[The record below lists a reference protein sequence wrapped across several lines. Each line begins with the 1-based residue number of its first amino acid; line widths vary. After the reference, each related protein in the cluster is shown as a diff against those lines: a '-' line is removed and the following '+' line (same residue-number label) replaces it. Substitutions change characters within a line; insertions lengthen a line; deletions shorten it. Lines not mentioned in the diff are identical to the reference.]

1 MELFYLISLG
11 KLHSRIL
18 NFSRL
23 KFFRLLPPLNF
34 ALLQF
39 SAIVLA
45 GCLNGARMR
54 NCWPTNFQYSPYYC
68 PEKNAKSAAAA
79 QTFHSHCSIHS
90 FRIKFR
96 PKAKKLIAVFSGA

>member
-18 NFSRL
+18 CFARL
-23 KFFRLLPPLNF
+23 KFFRLLPSLNF

-39 SAIVLA
+39 SAIDLA
-45 GCLNGARMR
+45 GCLGGVLTR
-54 NCWPTNFQYSPYYC
+54 NCWPTNSQYSAKYC
-68 PEKNAKSAAAA
+68 SKNAKSAAAA

-96 PKAKKLIAVFSGA
+96 PKASKLIAVFSGA

>member
-23 KFFRLLPPLNF
+23 KFFRLLPSLNF

-39 SAIVLA
+39 SAIDLA
-45 GCLNGARMR
+45 GCLGGVLMR
-54 NCWPTNFQYSPYYC
+54 NCRLTNFQYSPYYC
-68 PEKNAKSAAAA
+68 PEKTLKAQLPRKLFIRTAAYILSA
-79 QTFHSHCSIHS
+79 
-90 FRIKFR
+90 
-96 PKAKKLIAVFSGA
+96 